1 MSCRYHISA
10 VDLDAS
16 THGVSPL
23 CHHYKKK
30 AKTKN
35 HHQQQSDTKTNQKN
49 SIKPTQEKN
58 NVPRLSYAQL

>member
-1 MSCRYHISA
+1 M
-10 VDLDAS
+10 L
-16 THGVSPL
+16 PL
-23 CHHYKKK
+23 MVFLPYATTTKKK